1 MTLIKPLPAR
11 RMSEAVLD
19 RGVQSTF
26 QMEDMIALVADGLR
40 LDVHN
45 WYDFDGYH
53 FRPSAR
59 TARFEWKRSPEFGPA
74 ETPGGL
80 TIIFEGVSNI
90 AVLRRDDEM
99 PFTEDSC
106 LSSFSFLDECL
117 ATEFGAWT
125 GQAAAESDHADLG
138 FQSGARIKVWAE
150 SVRHEI
156 TR

>member
-1 MTLIKPLPAR
+1 M
-11 RMSEAVLD
+11 
-19 RGVQSTF
+19 QSTF
-26 QMEDMIALVADGLR
+26 QMEDMTTLVADGLR
-40 LDVHN
+40 LDLHN
-45 WYDFDGYH
+45 WYDFDGCH

-59 TARFEWKRSPEFGPA
+59 TARFEWKRSREFGPA
-74 ETPGGL
+74 GKPVGL
-80 TIIFEGVSNI
+80 ALIFEGVSNI
-90 AVLRRDDEM
+90 AILRRDNEM

-117 ATEFGAWT
+117 ATEFGVWT
-125 GQAAAESDHADLG
+125 GQEAAGSNHADLS